1 MFFGGFGVDVNV
13 VDMVWVS
20 FVGKNV
26 RGCLFSVVGEHVE
39 ILMTGTGCLE

>member
-1 MFFGGFGVDVNV
+1 MFFGGSGVDVNV

-26 RGCLFSVVGEHVE
+26 RGCLFFCRGRKCRV
-39 ILMTGTGCLE
+39 CDD

>member
-26 RGCLFSVVGEHVE
+26 RGCLFSVVGEHVG
-39 ILMTGTGCLE
+39 IVMTGTGCLE